1 MEISLLDGL
10 GFLFRMNWVISIWR
24 NTETWSCK
32 TAFILS
38 VGAFKPVSTRIEKEA
53 DKFASALLI
62 PGETLDGLKGMRDYL
77 TLGDILELSRI
88 CSSSAQA
95 AAFRYIRSTEEP
107 CVAVVCNADRV
118 EYAFASDEAAARGFQ
133 SLGNPFVPEKSA
145 ALLCLKANPGEIIEG
160 LSHTSYWFSE
170 RKYGSA
176 LWEESVRLGAE
187 LFTLTMLSWPEYKG
201 WRGTLSSLNHRWCNS
216 NDRSRNNRRQAVVW
230 ENYSALFWPGIRKVT
245 ENKLW
250 FGEITKNDAK
260 LIS

>member
-1 MEISLLDGL
+1 MQN
-10 GFLFRMNWVISIWR
+10 RVH
-24 NTETWSCK
+24 T
-32 TAFILS
+32 S

-53 DKFASALLI
+53 DKFASAMLI
-62 PGETLDGLKGMRDYL
+62 PGETLDGMKGMRDYL
-77 TLGDILELSRI
+77 TLGEIIELSRI

-145 ALLCLKANPGEIIEG
+145 ALRCLKANPGEIIEG
-160 LSHTSYWFSE
+160 PSHTSYWFSE

-176 LWEESVRLGAE
+176 LWEESVRLGAK

-201 WRGTLSSLNHRWCNS
+201 
-216 NDRSRNNRRQAVVW
+216 
-230 ENYSALFWPGIRKVT
+230 
-245 ENKLW
+245 
-250 FGEITKNDAK
+250 
-260 LIS
+260 